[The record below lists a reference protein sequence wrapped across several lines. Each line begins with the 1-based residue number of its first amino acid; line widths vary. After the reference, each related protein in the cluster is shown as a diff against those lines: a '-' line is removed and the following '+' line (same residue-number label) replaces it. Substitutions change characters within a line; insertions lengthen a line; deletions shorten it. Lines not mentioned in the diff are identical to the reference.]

1 MYKGNTMNSRLHAHI
16 GTIRQLEILLAV
28 HDKGGINEAA
38 KSLYLTQPTVS
49 IQMKKLADAMNAPL
63 YNILNRQLVFTDIGL
78 ELVKTALEVLDS
90 FTRLDMTLGNIK
102 DFKSGTLRLSVVTTS
117 KYFIPHLLGP
127 FCEKFPDIDIQLNV
141 GNREQT
147 IARMKQ
153 GIDDFYVFSHLPS
166 DIDTHSL
173 EFLENP
179 LVAIAHRD
187 HPITK
192 RKTLALKDISDEP
205 FLMREKGS
213 GTRHAIEE
221 FLRLHKAKIN
231 IKMTIESNEAIKHCV
246 MSKLGISILSAHT
259 LAYGEQNN
267 LVRLPIKELP
277 IQSKWFFV
285 WSKNKRQTFIADQ
298 FLAHIQ
304 TNGRELLKK
313 EIKSITQY

>member
-1 MYKGNTMNSRLHAHI
+1 MRSRLHAHV

-28 HDKGGINEAA
+28 HDKGSINEAA
-38 KSLYLTQPTVS
+38 KSLFLTQPTVS

-63 YNILNRQLVFTDIGL
+63 YSVSNRRLVFTDIGL
-78 ELVKTALEVLDS
+78 ELVKTAVEVLDS
-90 FTRLDMTLGNIK
+90 FARLDMKLGNFK

-127 FCEKFPDIDIQLNV
+127 FCEEFPDIDIQLNV

-147 IARMKQ
+147 IERLKH
-153 GIDDFYVFSHLPS
+153 GIDDFYVFSHPPH
-166 DIDTHSL
+166 DIDSHSL

-187 HPITK
+187 HPIAQQQ
-192 RKTLALKDISDEP
+192 ALNLEDICDEP

-213 GTRHAIEE
+213 GTRYAIEE
-221 FLRLHKAKIN
+221 FLRSHQAKVN
-231 IKMTIESNEAIKHCV
+231 VKMTIESNEAIKHCV

-259 LAYGEQNN
+259 LTFGEQSN

-285 WSKNKRQTFIADQ
+285 WSKNKRQTLIADK
-298 FLAHIQ
+298 FLDHIQ

-313 EIKSITQY
+313 EIDTMN